1 MEDKIL
7 VTRSSMPAIGEYLD
21 EIKPLWE
28 SHWLTNM
35 GVEHRKLEDELKEY
49 LGINNVALFTNGHAA
64 LECVLEAMGLSGEVI
79 TTPFSFAS
87 TTHAIVRKGLTP
99 VFADIKA
106 DDYTLDPSSIERLV
120 TPRTTAIVP
129 VHVYGTLCDVD
140 SIQKIA
146 DHFGLK
152 VIYDAAH
159 AFGVS
164 RNGVSS
170 ACFGDASMFSFHAT
184 KVFNTIEGGAI
195 CFQDRNLYP
204 LLNQWKN
211 FGITGP
217 EDVEYVGGNAK
228 MNEFCAA
235 MGVCNLR
242 HIEEEI
248 GKRSRVETRYR
259 ENLTGVPGVKLVE
272 PQEGVK
278 SNHAYMPVLFDEKL
292 FGVTRDEVFNEL
304 EKSGIGARKYFY
316 PLIPDFAC
324 YRSVYS
330 SERVPVAKWVSDRIL
345 TLPMYADLSVENVDR
360 ICTIV
365 KSLGK

>member
-1 MEDKIL
+1 MDEIM
-7 VTRSSMPAIGEYLD
+7 VTRSSMPAFD
-21 EIKPLWE
+21 EFLHEIESLWE

-35 GVEHRKLEDELKEY
+35 GVEHQKLEAGLREY
-49 LGINNVALFTNGHAA
+49 LGTKNVALFTNGHSA
-64 LECVLEAMGLSGEVI
+64 LECVLEAMGLRGEVI

-99 VFADIKA
+99 VFADIKS
-106 DDYTLDPSSIERLV
+106 DDYTIDPESIEQLI
-120 TPRTTAIVP
+120 TPRTVAIVP
-129 VHVYGTLCDVD
+129 VHVYGNLCDVD
-140 SIQKIA
+140 VIREIA
-146 DHFGLK
+146 DRYGLK

-159 AFGVS
+159 AFGVT

-195 CFQDRNLYP
+195 SFTDDSLYP

-211 FGITGP
+211 FGITSP

-242 HIEEEI
+242 HVDDEI
-248 GKRSRVETRYR
+248 AKRSLVEQRYR
-259 ENLTGVPGVKLVE
+259 ENLESVPGVKFVA

-278 SNHAYMPVLFDEKL
+278 SNHAYMPVVFDESV
-292 FGVTRDEVFNEL
+292 FGATRDDVFDAL
-304 EKSGIGARKYFY
+304 AKQGIGARKYFY
-316 PLIPDFAC
+316 PLIPDYAC

-330 SERVPVAKWVSDRIL
+330 SERVPIAKWVSDRVL
-345 TLPMYADLSVENVDR
+345 TLPMYADLAFEDVDR
-360 ICTIV
+360 ICSIV
-365 KSLGK
+365 KGLAE